1 MRVFGLTGGIA
12 SGKSLVLGVFRKEG
26 VAIVDADEM
35 ARKVVEPGT
44 LGLESIVKAFGPEV
58 LAADGTLDRKK
69 LAGIVFDDA
78 TKRRQLNAIVHPLV
92 ATSSAARFAELSQQ
106 GFSLGCYDAALLVEN
121 GLADMFRPL
130 VVVAAPRELQKRRLM
145 ARDGMSEPEADARL
159 DAQAPVEAKIAA
171 ADVVI
176 WNDADLVT
184 LETRAK
190 EAFSEVRRRIAGSAG

>member
-12 SGKSLVLGVFRKEG
+12 SGKSVVLAVFRREG
-26 VAIVDADEM
+26 VATVDADEM

-44 LGLESIVKAFGPEV
+44 LGLRTIVEAFGEEV
-58 LAADGTLDRKK
+58 LNADGSLDRKK
-69 LAGIVFDDA
+69 LAAIVFDDA
-78 TKRRQLNAIVHPLV
+78 TRRKRLNGIVHPLV
-92 ATSSAARFAELSQQ
+92 AAASAARFAELEAQ
-106 GFSLGCYDAALLVEN
+106 GHTLGCYDAALLVEG

-130 VVVAAPRELQKRRLM
+130 VVVAASRELQKARLM
-145 ARDGMSEPEADARL
+145 ARDGATEEEANARL

-176 WNDADLVT
+176 WNDADLPT

-190 EAFSEVRRRIAGSAG
+190 EALADVRRRVAG